1 MLFRSLT
8 FLYPASPKLDAAFK
22 TCCQGNPVATFS
34 PDDRIG
40 YDSAYPCFQYCN
52 ATSNAQ
58 EEEIMSCMMRS
69 HISGLGAPTLSG
81 SGRAAGVSVSGMLVM
96 GLALV
101 GVLQV

>member
-1 MLFRSLT
+1 
-8 FLYPASPKLDAAFK
+8 
-22 TCCQGNPVATFS
+22 
-34 PDDRIG
+34 
-40 YDSAYPCFQYCN
+40 
-52 ATSNAQ
+52 
-58 EEEIMSCMMRS
+58 MSCMMRS